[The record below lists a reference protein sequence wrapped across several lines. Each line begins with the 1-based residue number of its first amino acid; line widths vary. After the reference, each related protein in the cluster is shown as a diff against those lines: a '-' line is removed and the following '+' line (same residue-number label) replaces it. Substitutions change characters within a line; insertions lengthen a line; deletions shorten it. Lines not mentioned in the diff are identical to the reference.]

1 MFIRTPAE
9 IGAAIRDRRKQL
21 GLDQSTFAK
30 RIGVSR
36 QWVIG
41 VERGHA
47 RAAMGLVLRAIDALG
62 IRLDA
67 SMDQASRRGS
77 NASAIDINANR
88 GQSKEEDA
96 MTSEL
101 VALLDGKEIGRVHND
116 ARGRLTFV
124 YNDEW
129 RKAPDAYPLSLSMPL
144 AAKEHGPSVIRAF
157 LWGLLPDNE
166 IVLGR
171 WATKFQ
177 VSARNVFA
185 LISHVGEDCAGAVQF
200 VTPERLDAIRS
211 VKEDKVEWLGEPDIA
226 KRLQMLRDDHAAW
239 RLPRDTGQF
248 SLAGAQP
255 KTALLLQNKRWG
267 IPSGRIPTTH
277 ILKPPTGHFDGHS
290 ENEHFCLMLA
300 RNLGLPSAQSQVMR
314 FEKEI
319 AIVIERY
326 DRQHK
331 GNEIVRIHQEDIC
344 QALGIVPTERYQN
357 EGGPSAADIVELLR
371 TSSTDRETDVNTFV
385 DAIGFNWLIAGT
397 DAHAK
402 NYSLLLGGGPLVRLA
417 PLYDVASILP
427 YDEFDM
433 QKLKLAMKVG
443 GEYKLSLIGLRHWQ
457 KFARETRLNADELIA
472 RLGSMAKQLPEEADD
487 ARKRAQAEGLDK
499 AIIDRLAT
507 RLIERAGECE
517 RVLAGK

>member
-1 MFIRTPAE
+1 
-9 IGAAIRDRRKQL
+9 
-21 GLDQSTFAK
+21 
-30 RIGVSR
+30 
-36 QWVIG
+36 
-41 VERGHA
+41 
-47 RAAMGLVLRAIDALG
+47 
-62 IRLDA
+62 
-67 SMDQASRRGS
+67 
-77 NASAIDINANR
+77 
-88 GQSKEEDA
+88 

-101 VALLDGKEIGRVHND
+101 IALLDGKEIGRVHNN

-124 YNDEW
+124 YNDDW
-129 RKAPDAYPLSLSMPL
+129 RKAPDAYPLSVSAPL
-144 AAKEHGPSVIRAF
+144 AAREHGPSVVQAF

-166 IVLGR
+166 IVLSR

-177 VSARNVFA
+177 VSGRSVFA

-211 VKEDKVEWLGEPDIA
+211 GKEDKVEWLGESDIA

-239 RLPRDTGQF
+239 RLPRDIGQF

-255 KTALLLQNKRWG
+255 KTALLLQNRRWG

-277 ILKPPTGHFDGHS
+277 IMKPPTGHFDRHS

-300 RNLGLPSAQSQVMR
+300 RNLGLPAAQSRVMR

-326 DRQHK
+326 DRQQK
-331 GNEIVRIHQEDIC
+331 RNEIVRIHQEDIC
-344 QALGIVPTERYQN
+344 QALGIMPTKKYQN
-357 EGGPSAADIVELLR
+357 EGGPSATDVVELLR
-371 TSSTDRETDVNTFV
+371 TSSTDREADVNTFV
-385 DAIGFNWLIAGT
+385 DAIGFNWLIAGM

-402 NYSLLLGGGPLVRLA
+402 NYSLLLGGGPHVRLA

-443 GEYKLSLIGLRHWQ
+443 GEYKLSLIGLRQWQ
-457 KFARETRLNADELIA
+457 KFARETRVNADELIA
-472 RLGSMAKQLPEEADD
+472 RLGSMAKQLPDEADD
-487 ARKRAQAEGLDK
+487 ARTRAQAEGLDK
-499 AIIDRLAT
+499 AIIDRLT
-507 RLIERAGECE
+507 KRLIERAAECE
-517 RVLAGK
+517 RALAGK